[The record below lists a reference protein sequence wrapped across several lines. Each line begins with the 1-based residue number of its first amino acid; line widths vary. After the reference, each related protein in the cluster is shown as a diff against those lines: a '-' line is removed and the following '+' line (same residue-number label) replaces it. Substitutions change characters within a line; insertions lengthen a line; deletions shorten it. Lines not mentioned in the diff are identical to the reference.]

1 MRILLLKTDWLAD
14 NWNQQIF
21 WSIAVVASLLLVI
34 LTVYSLFSEDNE
46 SENLSSHDGLFQLDA
61 RTVLTFFTAFG
72 WAAAIIM
79 RFDNSIQKALLYG
92 ILIGLVT
99 AILTSVKGFP
109 HWVASKNSKTL
120 LESTGKVLQS
130 IPPHRAGTGKIYLD
144 TRRFPT
150 EVNAVT
156 QGRELP
162 VGSPVRVIG
171 MLDDETLLVE
181 PLEDQDHPKPGIDYP
196 SLGN

>member
-34 LTVYSLFSEDNE
+34 LMVYSLFSEYNE
-46 SENLSSHDGLFQLDA
+46 SENVSQDNGLFQLDA

-72 WAAAIIM
+72 WAAALIM
-79 RFDNSIQKALLYG
+79 RVDNSFQKALLYG

-99 AILTSVKGFP
+99 ALLTSVKGLPDWF
-109 HWVASKNSKTL
+109 ASKSSKTF

-130 IPPHRAGTGKIYLD
+130 IPPHRAGIGKIHLD
-144 TRRFPT
+144 ASRMSA

-181 PLEDQDHPKPGIDYP
+181 PIEDQDHPKPGFDYP
-196 SLGN
+196 SNPQ